1 MPSNTLTWCK
11 SPAISNPLYFQKNN
25 GITLIYTNIF
35 KIVTI
40 LSRHCKVE
48 SSSVNTFVMY
58 PPKPLSTKVLMS
70 LLTVLLALGATFGNG
85 SILAVI
91 ARFKSFRTV
100 PNTLLANLAVV
111 DMLNIAINMP
121 IYMISVTLEAG
132 WFRGQSLAIMHVQLL
147 QPITYN
153 TQPCIHA
160 SFDGRYVLCH
170 GLWSEIFRLEKY
182 LQSCGILVYHLVQWH
197 PDCGSVFHSLA
208 PHWPWWRSSY
218 WIQSKDLP
226 TGKVLHRSV
235 HGSLYN
241 MLWNTWFSHHTRNQ
255 KEEKEGEWQV
265 TRFAKKM

>member
-40 LSRHCKVE
+40 LSGHCKGE

-58 PPKPLSTKVLMS
+58 PPKPLSNKVLMS

-132 WFRGQSLAIMHVQLL
+132 WFRGQSLAIMSSFFNRLL
-147 QPITYN
+147 IILNLASMLALMADMYFAMAFDLKYFVWKSTY
-153 TQPCIHA
+153 
-160 SFDGRYVLCH
+160 V
-170 GLWSEIFRLEKY
+170 
-182 LQSCGILVYHLVQWH
+182 QSCGILVYHLVRWH
-197 PDCGSVFHSLA
+197 PDCGSVFHSFA

-226 TGKVLHRSV
+226 TGKVLQCSV

>member
-40 LSRHCKVE
+40 LSRHCKGE

-132 WFRGQSLAIMHVQLL
+132 WFRGQSLAIMSSFFNRLL
-147 QPITYN
+147 IILNLASMLALMADMYFAMAFDLKCFAWKSTYK
-153 TQPCIHA
+153 A
-160 SFDGRYVLCH
+160 VVSSFI
-170 GLWSEIFRLEKY
+170 S
-182 LQSCGILVYHLVQWH
+182 S
-197 PDCGSVFHSLA
+197 GSVAPWLWFCFPSPCSALTLVTFKLLNTEQRSTDRESTTMQRSWLSLQ
-208 PHWPWWRSSY
+208 Y
-218 WIQSKDLP
+218 
-226 TGKVLHRSV
+226 VV
-235 HGSLYN
+235 EY
-241 MLWNTWFSHHTRNQ
+241 
-255 KEEKEGEWQV
+255 
-265 TRFAKKM
+265 